1 MRKSPWELLIEGDR
15 EAFISIYETN
25 YQHLFTYGFSLC
37 GDKELTKDCIQD
49 LFLEIWNS
57 RSHLTAEVS
66 NVRSYLFTWLR
77 RKITRELSR
86 SAHNKSSMPD
96 GEDNLLVELPYE
108 TLLIRFQQSSE
119 DKEKLTAALSKLT
132 RKQIEILRLRF
143 YDNLSYLQISEKTSL
158 TTRTVYN
165 HIHEAIKQL
174 RNTLFL
180 LCCLVMF

>member
-1 MRKSPWELLIEGDR
+1 MRKSPWELLIEGDK

-25 YQHLFTYGFSLC
+25 YQDLFTYGFSIC

-49 LFLEIWNS
+49 LFLEMWNI
-57 RSHLTAEVS
+57 RSHLTSEVT

-77 RKITRELSR
+77 RKITKELSR
-86 SAHNKSSMPD
+86 SVQSKRTIPD
-96 GEDNLLVELPYE
+96 GEQDLLELPYE
-108 TLLIRFQQSSE
+108 TLLIRFQQTSE
-119 DKEKLTAALSKLT
+119 DKKQLSAALSKLT
-132 RKQIEILRLRF
+132 RKQLEILKMRF
-143 YDNLSYLQISEKTSL
+143 FENLSYAEISEKTSL

-180 LCCLVMF
+180 ILLLIIF

>member
-49 LFLEIWNS
+49 LFLEIWNT
-57 RSHLTAEVS
+57 RSHLTTEVS

-77 RKITRELSR
+77 RKITKELSR
-86 SAHNKSSMPD
+86 SAHNKSSMQD
-96 GEDNLLVELPYE
+96 GDDDLLVELPYE

-119 DKEKLTAALSKLT
+119 DKEKLIAALSKLT
-132 RKQIEILRLRF
+132 RKQVEIIKLRF
-143 YDNLSYLQISEKTSL
+143 FDNLSYLQISERTAL